1 VAPSEGGV
9 ARFRDVHFAFAKSW
23 RREKNCDRGARS
35 SSRLIFAG
43 NIPIP
48 SQPNGNGQAVSARR
62 QRMVPNLSWASHFL
76 SGALVVPIGALL
88 AFPIAPLEGGFKCS
102 GRPTAAEIFEGIT
115 YGCKQLET
123 SEEASGVVHWVRI
136 NLNAP
141 GIALYLTSE
150 DPTAVSQGWQYRL
163 RRVADVAAREHL
175 AVAIN
180 GTLFRTKSNHMLPMS
195 GDLANAVEPVVADR
209 TISHVWLDTY
219 LLWFDDQL
227 TPHLRPSKP
236 LTEAELAM
244 AKWGIGGQD
253 LWLRDGRVW
262 SGDRRCYIPDA
273 RTAVAVDL
281 PRKLLFLAVGTHLS
295 PNVMF
300 QTLADLG
307 ARDGMMLDGGSSSSM
322 AIGSGASVVSP
333 GAVYGWRPVA
343 TQFGVR
349 AKPLR

>member
-1 VAPSEGGV
+1 M
-9 ARFRDVHFAFAKSW
+9 
-23 RREKNCDRGARS
+23 
-35 SSRLIFAG
+35 
-43 NIPIP
+43 
-48 SQPNGNGQAVSARR
+48 VS
-62 QRMVPNLSWASHFL
+62 NLSWASHFL

-88 AFPIAPLEGGFKCS
+88 AFSIAPLEGETTCS
-102 GRPTAAEIFEGIT
+102 GRPAAAEIFEGIT
-115 YGCKQLET
+115 YGCKQLEP
-123 SEEASGVVHWVRI
+123 SEEASGAVHWVRI
-136 NLNAP
+136 DLTAP
-141 GIALYLTSE
+141 GIALYVTSE

-163 RRVADVAAREHL
+163 RRVGDVAAREHL

-180 GTLFRTKSNHMLPMS
+180 GTLFRTKSNHLLPMS
-195 GDLANAVEPVVADR
+195 GDLANGVEPVVADH

-253 LWLRDGRVW
+253 LWLRDGKVW

-295 PNVMF
+295 PNIMF

-307 ARDGMMLDGGSSSSM
+307 ARDGMLLDGGNSSSM
-322 AIGSGASVVSP
+322 AIGTGASVISP
-333 GAVYGWRPVA
+333 GAVHGWRPVA

-349 AKPLR
+349 AGPLR